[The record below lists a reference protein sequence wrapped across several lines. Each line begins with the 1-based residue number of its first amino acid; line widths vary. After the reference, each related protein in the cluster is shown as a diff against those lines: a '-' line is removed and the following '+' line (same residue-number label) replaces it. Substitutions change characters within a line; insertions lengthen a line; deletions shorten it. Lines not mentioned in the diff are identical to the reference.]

1 LALVLA
7 GATLSVL
14 AGAASS
20 GQPNERSRAEM
31 LAKRAGERLVA
42 LQRDADLLAA
52 QERTV
57 LNDLRKLELDR
68 QIRAEQLK
76 QAEADLAGLRAD
88 LTATESKMA
97 SLQATEQAARPE
109 LRSRL
114 VEMYKLG
121 QARYA
126 RVLLSTPD
134 LRQIGQAARTVA
146 VLARLDRDRV
156 ARYQET
162 IDALRATRSTLE
174 ERERQATGAKAAAEQ
189 AQAALAR
196 ATQAKNDL
204 VRDIDRRRDL
214 NAQLSAELQTAQQK
228 LQLTLRESGGS
239 PGGEIASGL
248 PLRPF
253 KGDLAWPVAGQL
265 RRRFGGTSGLP
276 GSSSNGIEVT
286 AEDGSPVSAIHDGV
300 VAFAG
305 SFSGFGNLVILDHG
319 SQALSLYGDLLEVSV
334 AKGTRVDRG
343 QPVGSAGPLPSGGT
357 GLYFELRIDGHP
369 VDPLQWLQ
377 RK

>member
-1 LALVLA
+1 MSGLALVVSSSML
-7 GATLSVL
+7 
-14 AGAASS
+14 S
-20 GQPNERSRAEM
+20 GQTPDRPRTEA
-31 LAKRAGERLVA
+31 LARRAGDRLAA
-42 LQRDADLLAA
+42 LQRDADLLASE
-52 QERTV
+52 ERTV
-57 LNDLRKLELDR
+57 LNDLRKLEIER

-76 QAEADLAGLRAD
+76 EADAELAGVQVDLAG
-88 LTATESKMA
+88 TEARMA

-121 QARYA
+121 RARYA

-146 VLARLDRDRV
+146 VLVQLDHDRIT
-156 ARYQET
+156 RYQQT
-162 IDALRATRSTLE
+162 IDAVGATRAALQAR
-174 ERERQATGAKAAAEQ
+174 EREALSAKTAAEQ
-189 AQAALAR
+189 AQVALTH

-214 NAQLSAELQTAQQK
+214 NAQVSAELQTAQQK

-239 PGGEIASGL
+239 SPSEAITGL

-253 KGDLAWPVAGQL
+253 KGDLGWPVTGQL
-265 RRRFGGTSGLP
+265 RRRFGSTSGSA

-286 AEDGSPVSAIHDGV
+286 ADAGSPVTAVHEGI

-305 SFSGFGNLVILDHG
+305 TFSGFGNLVVLDHG
-319 SQALSLYGDLLEVSV
+319 SQALSLYGDLLDLTAV
-334 AKGTRVDRG
+334 KGARVERG
-343 QPVGSAGPLPSGGT
+343 QPVGSAGPLPSGGM